1 MKTNMN
7 IIVYTIILLM
17 LPVNLL
23 AQEKQKKVETSEF
36 EVQGVCGM
44 CKERIENAALI
55 KGVKLAEWNRETGM
69 LKVVYKPAKVDFLK
83 IHKSV
88 ANAGHETSKVK
99 ANLEAYNNLPSCCKY
114 KDGSEKH

>member
-1 MKTNMN
+1 MKTN
-7 IIVYTIILLM
+7 IIIYAILFLV
-17 LPVNLL
+17 LPVNLF

-36 EVQGVCGM
+36 EVQGLCGM

-69 LKVVYKPAKVDFLK
+69 LKVVYKPTKVEFLD

-99 ANLEAYNNLPSCCKY
+99 ANMKAYNNLPSCCKY
-114 KDGSEKH
+114 KDGLEKH

>member
-7 IIVYTIILLM
+7 IIAYTILLLM
-17 LPVNLL
+17 LPVNVF
-23 AQEKQKKVETSEF
+23 AQEKQKKIETSEF

-55 KGVKLAEWNRETGM
+55 KGVKLAEWDKESGM
-69 LKVVYKPAKVDFLK
+69 LKVVYQPAKLDLLD

-88 ANAGHETSKVK
+88 AKAGHETKKVK
-99 ANLEAYNNLPSCCKY
+99 ANMDAYEKLPACCKY
-114 KDGSEKH
+114 NDGSEKH

>member
-1 MKTNMN
+1 MKTN
-7 IIVYTIILLM
+7 IIFYIILLMM
-17 LPVNLL
+17 LPVNLF

-36 EVQGVCGM
+36 KIMGVCGM

-55 KGVKLAEWNRETGM
+55 KGVKQAEWNKESGI
-69 LKVVYKPAKVDFLK
+69 LKVIYQPAKVDLLN

-88 ANAGHETSKVK
+88 AKAGHETSKVK
-99 ANLEAYNNLPSCCKY
+99 ANMKAYNNLPSCCKY